1 MFFNVLGIVEYKI
14 KLYICISFKNKYK
27 QFIHTIMKATKKTVE
42 SVEYWLEGCSSYFQ
56 ETKEE
61 FWNGI
66 NAGFRGFYFFKYTD
80 GSYSDSIYAKS
91 FERL

>member
-1 MFFNVLGIVEYKI
+1 MTGKKSHEAKAKKTITTRAN
-14 KLYICISFKNKYK
+14 KNKYK
-27 QFIHTIMKATKKTVE
+27 QFIHTIMKATKTVE

>member
-1 MFFNVLGIVEYKI
+1 
-14 KLYICISFKNKYK
+14 
-27 QFIHTIMKATKKTVE
+27 MKAKKKTVE

>member
-1 MFFNVLGIVEYKI
+1 MKKENRGGVRTSLNK
-14 KLYICISFKNKYK
+14 KLR
-27 QFIHTIMKATKKTVE
+27 IMKATKKTVE

-66 NAGFRGFYFFKYTD
+66 NAGLRGFYFFKYTD

>member
-1 MFFNVLGIVEYKI
+1 MKTEKMGGVRTSLTKKLSTENITKQLKI
-14 KLYICISFKNKYK
+14 KV
-27 QFIHTIMKATKKTVE
+27 MKATKKTVE